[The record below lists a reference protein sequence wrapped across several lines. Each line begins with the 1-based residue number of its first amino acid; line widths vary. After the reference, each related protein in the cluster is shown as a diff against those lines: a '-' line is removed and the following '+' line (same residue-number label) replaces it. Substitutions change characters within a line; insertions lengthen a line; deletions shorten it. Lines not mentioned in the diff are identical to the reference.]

1 MEDQELLRY
10 SKQIMLPQV
19 DVEGQQKI
27 MDSTVLII
35 GMGDSDH
42 RQPFIWQQ
50 QVWAIL

>member
-27 MDSTVLII
+27 MDATILIV
-35 GMGDSDH
+35 GMGVLD
-42 RQPFIWQQ
+42 RQPLCI
-50 QVWAIL
+50 

>member
-27 MDSTVLII
+27 MDATVLI
-35 GMGDSDH
+35 
-42 RQPFIWQQ
+42 
-50 QVWAIL
+50 V

>member
-27 MDSTVLII
+27 MDSTILII
-35 GMGDSDH
+35 GMGGCLLYTSD
-42 RQPFIWQQ
+42 
-50 QVWAIL
+50 AADE